1 MTCQVWPRAA
11 SRLARQQA
19 SVAAPRCTTYTYVSR
34 TRHVRAAQHVHVAV
48 SGHTQHQPAGA
59 VPWPLTPRVSSRATH
74 GRHITPKQRQHGV
87 TTPRTHVT
95 HGFKEVITCACEAP
109 CRHTCMPPLMRP
121 ARLCHV
127 LLTLLLPST
136 GRGCHVHVHL
146 AQHRA
151 RAGPTTCFKDGEP
164 HACVTHGHA
173 AGTRTAQTRRL
184 HSPGVETVWPPRY
197 SCSHATTKPS

>member
-1 MTCQVWPRAA
+1 M
-11 SRLARQQA
+11 
-19 SVAAPRCTTYTYVSR
+19 APY
-34 TRHVRAAQHVHVAV
+34 A
-48 SGHTQHQPAGA
+48 
-59 VPWPLTPRVSSRATH
+59 SRATH

-127 LLTLLLPST
+127 LLTLLLPCT
-136 GRGCHVHVHL
+136 GRGWHVHVHL

-151 RAGPTTCFKDGEP
+151 RAGPTTCFKDDEP

-184 HSPGVETVWPPRY
+184 HSPGVEIVWPPRY
-197 SCSHATTKPS
+197 SCGHATTEPQGSPQAPQKVCGATFKRVARHSSWRKPCFSHNRKTERVHSRRD